1 NRIPAERY
9 RHAVVC
15 LTSYSDF
22 QDRIHQQGVPVI
34 ALNKRNGFDTD
45 VYTRFWNVIQHL
57 KPVIV
62 HTRNLPSLEFQV
74 PAALAQVPGRIHG
87 EHGLDVYDLTGSNF
101 KYRLFRKGMNPL
113 VHRYVAV
120 SRELADWLVQS
131 VGAKSEKVSHINN
144 GVDAK
149 RFSPRSGKRIPMGP

>member
-1 NRIPAERY
+1 MRGSTASLRSTGTPQAHTVGPSQPPLVLHVVNQLLIGGLENGLVNLINRIPAERY

-34 ALNKRNGFDTD
+34 ALNKRNRFDTD

-57 KPVIV
+57 KPAIV

-74 PAALAQVPGRIHG
+74 PA
-87 EHGLDVYDLTGSNF
+87 
-101 KYRLFRKGMNPL
+101 
-113 VHRYVAV
+113 
-120 SRELADWLVQS
+120 
-131 VGAKSEKVSHINN
+131 
-144 GVDAK
+144 
-149 RFSPRSGKRIPMGP
+149 